1 MVTANKFSGVET
13 ENNASLV
20 LLREETTKGELTL
33 ALALYRITL
42 KAGSF
47 YLVSVEDL
55 KREGACSAAEVL
67 GEDPTDAEAIFEKL
81 VRGTVPPNAL
91 REIVY
96 DLRETQVFEGAF
108 AET

>member
-1 MVTANKFSGVET
+1 MVTANKFSGVKA

-20 LLREETTKGELTL
+20 LLKEETTKGELTL
-33 ALALYRITL
+33 ALALYRISL

-55 KREGACSAAEVL
+55 KTKGACSAAEVL

-96 DLRETQVFEGAF
+96 DLRETQAFAGAF
-108 AET
+108 GET